1 MELRPNR
8 INADDDDAFLSCIL
22 HHKCSNMF

>member
-1 MELRPNR
+1 MGLRPDRND
-8 INADDDDAFLSCIL
+8 ADNDDAFLLCIL